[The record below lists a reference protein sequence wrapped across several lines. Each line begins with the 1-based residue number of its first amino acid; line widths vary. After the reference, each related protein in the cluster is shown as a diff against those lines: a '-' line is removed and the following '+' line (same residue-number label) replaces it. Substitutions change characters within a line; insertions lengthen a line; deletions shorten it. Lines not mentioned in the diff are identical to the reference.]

1 MSRYAIGDIHG
12 GVKTFRTLLKKIG
25 IGREDRLYLLGDY
38 VDRGPD
44 SKGVLD
50 TIICLQETGFD
61 VRPVRGNHDDLF
73 LRNITG
79 NHDNYSN
86 QYMNSWG
93 FETLLSFGVMS
104 PVDIPDEYRI
114 FLENLPYL
122 LEDEKFIFV
131 HASLDM
137 NAYEPLKATLPE
149 IMLWG
154 NMPFPTKNEIPGKTV
169 VSGHRIRT
177 LDQIHSSLDSSHIQ
191 IDNGAFSN
199 DPPHLGHLIAL
210 NLDNKELTIQPWL
223 DGEVNI

>member
-1 MSRYAIGDIHG
+1 MTRYAIGDIHG
-12 GVKTFRTLLKKIG
+12 GVKTFRALLNKIG
-25 IGREDRLYLLGDY
+25 LGREDRLYLLGDY

-50 TIICLQETGFD
+50 TIICLQEIGFD
-61 VRPVRGNHDDLF
+61 VRPVRGNHDDLL

-79 NHDNYSN
+79 KHDIYSS
-86 QYMNSWG
+86 QYMDNWG

-104 PVDIPDEYRI
+104 PVDIPEEYKI
-114 FLENLPYL
+114 FLDNLPYV
-122 LEDEKFIFV
+122 LEDENFIFV

-137 NAYEPLKATLPE
+137 TVYDPLKATLPE

-154 NMPFPTKNEIPGKTV
+154 NVPISTKSEIPGKAV

-177 LDQIHSSLDSSHIQ
+177 LDQIHTSLQSAHIQ

-210 NLDNKELTIQPWL
+210 NLDNKELMLQPWL
-223 DGEVNI
+223 DGEANI

>member
-1 MSRYAIGDIHG
+1 MTRYAIGDIHG
-12 GVKTFRTLLKKIG
+12 GVKTFRALLNKIVL
-25 IGREDRLYLLGDY
+25 GRDDRLYLLGDY

-50 TIICLQETGFD
+50 TILCLQEIGFD
-61 VRPVRGNHDDLF
+61 VRPVRGNHDDLL

-79 NHDNYSN
+79 KHDIYSN
-86 QYMNSWG
+86 QYMNNWG

-104 PVDIPDEYRI
+104 PVDIPDEYKT

-122 LEDEKFIFV
+122 LEDENFIFV

-137 NAYEPLKATLPE
+137 TAYEPLKATLPE

-154 NMPFPTKNEIPGKTV
+154 NAPIPTKSEIPGKTV

-177 LDQIHSSLDSSHIQ
+177 LDQIHTSLHSAHIQ

-223 DGEVNI
+223 DGDANI